1 MSGAGDA
8 AANLPALL
16 RPLVAEPAQAGLFL
30 DFDGTLAAIVEDPNG
45 ARPLPGVASLLAD
58 LARSFALV
66 AVVSGRPTAFLGE
79 VLGRP
84 EGVTLAGLYGL
95 ERALR
100 GPEHERWAS
109 IIDAVVAEARAE
121 APEGVYVE
129 PKGLTVTLH
138 WRRAPRHRDWVLAF
152 ADRQHARYG
161 LAVHE
166 GRTERELRPPIHVDK
181 GTVVHELAAEHAGEL
196 RAVAVFGDDMGDLP
210 AYAAVG
216 ELTAPDGSPLVAV
229 RVAAVDSESPR
240 QVAARADLEVQG
252 AVGAV
257 ALLRT
262 MADAAATGTRPP
274 PAAP

>member
-1 MSGAGDA
+1 
-8 AANLPALL
+8 
-16 RPLVAEPAQAGLFL
+16 
-30 DFDGTLAAIVEDPNG
+30 VEDPTG
-45 ARPLPGVASLLAD
+45 ARPLPGVPSLLAD

-66 AVVSGRPTAFLGE
+66 AVVSGRPTAFLTE

-84 EGVTLAGLYGL
+84 EGVTFAGLYGL

-109 IIDAVVAEARAE
+109 IIDEVVAEAEAE

-129 PKGLTVTLH
+129 PKGLTMTLH
-138 WRRAPRHRDWVLAF
+138 WRRAPQHRDWVLAF
-152 ADRQHARYG
+152 ADREHARYG

-166 GRTERELRPPIHVDK
+166 GRNERELRPPIHVDK
-181 GTVVHELAAEHAGEL
+181 GTVVHELAAEHAGQL

-216 ELTAPDGSPLVAV
+216 ELTAPDGSPLLAV
-229 RVAAVDSESPR
+229 RVAAVDTESPR
-240 QVAARADLEVQG
+240 EVAAHADLTVRG

-257 ALLRT
+257 ELLRT
-262 MADAAATGTRPP
+262 MADAAATGVATPPPP
-274 PAAP
+274 PAP